1 MAPDAFGSNARR
13 GENAELREELLS
25 TSVSR
30 KKDAL
35 KRTIAAMTV
44 GKDVSGLFPDVVNCI
59 QTKDLELKKLVYLYL
74 INYAHSNPDLALLA
88 VNTFV
93 KDAADYSPMVRALA
107 IRTMACIQVDRIIT
121 YLCDPLRKAVRD
133 EDPYVRKTVAIAIAK
148 LYEISPSLA
157 EEEGFLDHLE
167 KMIDDPHPMVLANV
181 IKAMES
187 IDERKPGYYRLPRE
201 IPRKILGALSECNE
215 WCQVYLLEALARS
228 KYDTPSE
235 ADEVVEGVSPRL
247 QHANPAV
254 VLAAVRVIINVLPH
268 FNSDQLVERL
278 YRKLAAPLVTLM
290 NGDPETQYVT
300 LRCTNLL
307 LNVHPNLISQEVRVF
322 FCKYN
327 DPLYVKLEKLQ
338 VIYRLTTPRN
348 ANLVLGELKEY
359 TAEID
364 EEFVRRSVHTMGQIA
379 LKLESEAESCVS
391 LLLDFLKTDLG
402 HLVEEAVLA
411 LRDVFRK
418 YPERFYGV
426 VEVLC
431 RTANK
436 VELPSARASLVSL

>member
-44 GKDVSGLFPDVVNCI
+44 
-59 QTKDLELKKLVYLYL
+59 
-74 INYAHSNPDLALLA
+74 
-88 VNTFV
+88 
-93 KDAADYSPMVRALA
+93 DAADYSPMVRALA